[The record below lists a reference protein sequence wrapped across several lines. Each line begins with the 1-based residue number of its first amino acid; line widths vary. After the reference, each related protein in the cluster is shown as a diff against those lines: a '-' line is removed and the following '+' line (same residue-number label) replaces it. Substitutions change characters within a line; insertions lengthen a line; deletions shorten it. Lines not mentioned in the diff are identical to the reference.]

1 MIGVIG
7 LLLAI
12 VFLMV
17 FAYKGLGA
25 LPLALLGS
33 MIVIAFNGMNVWA
46 TVTGDFVNGYVSAFT
61 SYMVLFVASAFYAKL
76 MDISG
81 AATSI
86 GNLFT
91 NMFGIKHVVLVGI
104 VIVGVLTYGG
114 ISLFVVIFAAAPILF
129 AMFKKADLPRH
140 LTVICFSA
148 GSSTFSM
155 TCLPGSPQ
163 LSNLVA
169 TEYLGTSLNAAP
181 VMGIVCGIA
190 MFVMCA
196 FYGEW
201 ASKKAKARDEH
212 WSYPAN
218 VDPKNYEVDPS
229 QLPAAWKGLVTIV
242 ILIAI
247 IIVGSKMGVN
257 ATLIAVVAML
267 IGSVLTVVLNAD
279 RFFGKGEKTNWIKIF
294 TDGMSSGVQA
304 IGGIAAIL
312 GFGAVVKAAP
322 AYQRI
327 CDWLL
332 GLDMNPLVLA
342 VVVTCVIC
350 GIAGGSSSGQRIMYE
365 TMAPTFLA
373 SGANLPV
380 LHRLVAIASGSL
392 DTLPHSSGLFLV
404 YDMLGLNHKNA
415 YRHSF
420 ATSVAIPMI
429 VTVVATVI
437 CVAVGV

>member
-1 MIGVIG
+1 MI
-7 LLLAI
+7 
-12 VFLMV
+12 

-25 LPLALLGS
+25 LPLALAGS
-33 MIVIAFNGMNVWA
+33 FVVMLFNGMNVWQ
-46 TVTGDFVNGYVSAFT
+46 TITECFVPGYTSAFT

-76 MDISG
+76 MDVSG

-91 NMFGIKHVVLVGI
+91 KWFGVKHVVLLGI
-104 VIVGVLTYGG
+104 IIVGVLTYGG
-114 ISLFVVIFAAAPILF
+114 ISLFVVIFAVAPILYTL
-129 AMFKKADLPRH
+129 FKQADLPRH

-169 TEYLGTSLNAAP
+169 TEYLGTTLNAAP
-181 VMGIVCGIA
+181 VMGIICGAA
-190 MFVMCA
+190 MFIMCA
-196 FYGEW
+196 LYGEW
-201 ASKKAKARDEH
+201 ASKKAKQRGEH
-212 WSYPAN
+212 WSYPDN

-229 QLPAAWKGLVTIV
+229 QLPAAWKGLATIV

-247 IIVGSKMGVN
+247 IIIGSKMGVN

-267 IGSVLTVVLNAD
+267 IGSVLTVMLNID
-279 RFFGKGEKTNWIKIF
+279 RFFGKVQWLKLF
-294 TDGMSSGVQA
+294 TDGMTSGVTA

-327 CDWLL
+327 VDWLL
-332 GLDMNPLVLA
+332 SLDINPLVLA

-365 TMAPTFLA
+365 TMAPTFIA
-373 SGANLPV
+373 SGANLDV

-404 YDMLGLNHKNA
+404 YDVLGLNHKNA

-420 ATSVAIPMI
+420 ATSVVIPLI
-429 VTVVATVI
+429 VTIVATTVCVI
-437 CVAVGV
+437 MGV

>member
-12 VFLMV
+12 VFLMI

-25 LPLALLGS
+25 LPLALAGS
-33 MIVIAFNGMNVWA
+33 FVVMLFNGMNVWQ
-46 TVTGDFVNGYVSAFT
+46 TITECFVPGYTSAFT

-76 MDISG
+76 MDVSG

-91 NMFGIKHVVLVGI
+91 KWFGVKHVVLLGI
-104 VIVGVLTYGG
+104 IIVGELTYGG
-114 ISLFVVIFAAAPILF
+114 ISLFVVIFAVAPILYTL
-129 AMFKKADLPRH
+129 FKQADLPRH

-169 TEYLGTSLNAAP
+169 TEYLGTTLNAAP
-181 VMGIVCGIA
+181 VMGIICGAA
-190 MFVMCA
+190 MFIMCA
-196 FYGEW
+196 LYGEW
-201 ASKKAKARDEH
+201 ASKKAKQRGEH
-212 WSYPAN
+212 WSYPDN

-229 QLPAAWKGLVTIV
+229 QLPAAWKGLATIV

-247 IIVGSKMGVN
+247 IIIGSKMGVN

-267 IGSVLTVVLNAD
+267 IGSVLTVMLNID
-279 RFFGKGEKTNWIKIF
+279 RFFGKVQWLKLF
-294 TDGMSSGVQA
+294 TDGMTSGVTA

-327 CDWLL
+327 VDWLL
-332 GLDMNPLVLA
+332 SLDINPLVLA

-365 TMAPTFLA
+365 TMAPTFIA
-373 SGANLPV
+373 SGANLDV

-404 YDMLGLNHKNA
+404 YDVLGLNHKNA

-420 ATSVAIPMI
+420 ATSVVIPLI
-429 VTVVATVI
+429 VTIVATTVCVI
-437 CVAVGV
+437 MGV

>member
-12 VFLMV
+12 VFLMI

-25 LPLALLGS
+25 LPLALAGS
-33 MIVIAFNGMNVWA
+33 FVVMLFNGMNVWQ
-46 TVTGDFVNGYVSAFT
+46 TITECFVPGYTSAFT

-76 MDISG
+76 MDVSG

-91 NMFGIKHVVLVGI
+91 KWFGVKHVVLLGI
-104 VIVGVLTYGG
+104 IIVGVLTYGG
-114 ISLFVVIFAAAPILF
+114 ISLFVVIFAVAPILYTL
-129 AMFKKADLPRH
+129 FKQADLPRH

-169 TEYLGTSLNAAP
+169 TEYLGTTLNAAP
-181 VMGIVCGIA
+181 VMGIICGAA
-190 MFVMCA
+190 MFIMCA
-196 FYGEW
+196 LYGEW
-201 ASKKAKARDEH
+201 ASKKAKQRGEH
-212 WSYPAN
+212 WSYPDN

-229 QLPAAWKGLVTIV
+229 QLPAAWKGLETIV

-247 IIVGSKMGVN
+247 IIIGSKMGVN

-267 IGSVLTVVLNAD
+267 IGSVLTVILNID
-279 RFFGKGEKTNWIKIF
+279 RFFGKVQWLKLF
-294 TDGMSSGVQA
+294 TDGMTSGVTA

-327 CDWLL
+327 VDWLL
-332 GLDMNPLVLA
+332 SLDINPLVLA

-365 TMAPTFLA
+365 TMAPTFIA
-373 SGANLPV
+373 SGANLDV

-404 YDMLGLNHKNA
+404 YDVLGLNHKNA

-420 ATSVAIPMI
+420 ATSVVIPLI
-429 VTVVATVI
+429 VTIVATTVCVI
-437 CVAVGV
+437 MGV

>member
-1 MIGVIG
+1 MIGVVG
-7 LLLAI
+7 LILAI
-12 VFLMV
+12 IFLMI

-25 LPLALLGS
+25 LPLALAGS
-33 MIVIAFNGMNVWA
+33 LIVMAFNGMNVWS
-46 TVTGDFVNGYVSAFT
+46 TITGDFVSGYTSAFT

-76 MDISG
+76 MDVSG

-91 NMFGIKHVVLVGI
+91 SWFGIKHVVLVGI
-104 VIVGVLTYGG
+104 IVVGVLSYGG
-114 ISLFVVIFAAAPILF
+114 ISLFVVIFAAAPILYT
-129 AMFKKADLPRH
+129 MFKQADLPRH
-140 LTVICFSA
+140 LTVVCFSA
-148 GSSTFSM
+148 GSSTFAM

-169 TEYLGTSLNAAP
+169 TEYLGTTLNAAP
-181 VMGIVCGIA
+181 VMGIICGIA
-190 MFVMCA
+190 MFIMCA

-201 ASKKAKARDEH
+201 ASKKAKERGEH
-212 WSYPAN
+212 WSYPDN

-229 QLPAAWKGLVTIV
+229 QLPAAWKGMMTIV

-247 IIVGSKMGVN
+247 IIIGSKMGVN

-267 IGSVLTVVLNAD
+267 IGSVLTVALNYD
-279 RFFGKGEKTNWIKIF
+279 RFFGKIQWIKLF
-294 TDGMSSGVQA
+294 TDGMTSGVQA

-327 CDWLL
+327 IDWVLSL
-332 GLDMNPLVLA
+332 QINPLVLA
-342 VVVTCVIC
+342 VLTTCIVC

-420 ATSVAIPMI
+420 ATSVAIPMC
-429 VTVVATVI
+429 VTVVATII
-437 CVAVGV
+437 CVVIGV

>member
-7 LLLAI
+7 LILAI

-25 LPLALLGS
+25 LPLAVAGALV
-33 MIVIAFNGMNVWA
+33 VIAFNGMNVWE
-46 TVTGDFVNGYVSAFT
+46 TITGCFVPGYTSAFT
-61 SYMVLFVASAFYAKL
+61 SYMVLFVTSAFYAKL
-76 MDISG
+76 MDVSG

-91 NMFGIKHVVLVGI
+91 SWFGIKHVVLVGI
-104 VIVGVLTYGG
+104 IIVGVLTYGG
-114 ISLFVVIFAAAPILF
+114 ISLFVVIFAAAPILYT
-129 AMFKKADLPRH
+129 MFKQADLPRH
-140 LTVICFSA
+140 LTVVCFSA

-169 TEYLGTSLNAAP
+169 TEYLGTTLNAAP
-181 VMGIVCGIA
+181 VMGIICGIA

-196 FYGEW
+196 LYGEW
-201 ASKKAKARDEH
+201 ASRKAKERNEH
-212 WSYPAN
+212 WSYPDN
-218 VDPKNYEVDPS
+218 VDPKNYEVDPT
-229 QLPAAWKGLVTIV
+229 QLPAAWKGMLTIV
-242 ILIAI
+242 VLITI

-257 ATLIAVVAML
+257 ATLIAVIAML
-267 IGSVLTVVLNAD
+267 VGSALTVALNYD
-279 RFFGKGEKTNWIKIF
+279 RFFGKIEWLKLF
-294 TDGMSSGVQA
+294 TSGMTGGVQA

-327 CDWLL
+327 IDWVLSL
-332 GLDMNPLVLA
+332 NINPLVLA
-342 VVVTCVIC
+342 VLTTCIIC

-420 ATSVAIPMI
+420 ATSVAIPLC
-429 VTVVATVI
+429 VTVVATII
-437 CVAVGV
+437 CVIMGV

>member
-25 LPLALLGS
+25 LPLAVAGAL
-33 MIVIAFNGMNVWA
+33 IVMAFNGMNVW
-46 TVTGDFVNGYVSAFT
+46 TTITECFVPGYTSALT

-76 MDISG
+76 MDVSG

-91 NMFGIKHVVLVGI
+91 SWFGIKHVVLVGI
-104 VIVGVLTYGG
+104 IVVGVLSYGG
-114 ISLFVVIFAAAPILF
+114 ISLFVVIFAAAPILYT
-129 AMFKKADLPRH
+129 MFKQADLPRH
-140 LTVICFSA
+140 LTVVCFSA
-148 GSSTFSM
+148 GSSTFAM

-169 TEYLGTSLNAAP
+169 TEYLGTTLNAAP
-181 VMGIVCGIA
+181 VMGIICGIA

-196 FYGEW
+196 AYGEW
-201 ASKKAKARDEH
+201 ASNKAKERGEH
-212 WSYPAN
+212 WSYPDN

-229 QLPAAWKGLVTIV
+229 QLPAAWKGMMTIV
-242 ILIAI
+242 ILITI

-257 ATLIAVVAML
+257 ATLIAVIAML
-267 IGSVLTVVLNAD
+267 VGSVLTIGLNID
-279 RFFGKGEKTNWIKIF
+279 RFFGKTNWIKLF
-294 TDGMSSGVQA
+294 TDGMTGGVQA

-327 CDWLL
+327 IDWVLS
-332 GLDMNPLVLA
+332 LDINPLVLA
-342 VVVTCVIC
+342 VLTTCIVC

-420 ATSVAIPMI
+420 ATSVAIPMC
-429 VTVVATVI
+429 VTVVATII
-437 CVAVGV
+437 CVVMGV

>member
-12 VFLMV
+12 VFLMI

-25 LPLALLGS
+25 LPLALAGS
-33 MIVIAFNGMNVWA
+33 FVVMLFNGMNVWQ
-46 TVTGDFVNGYVSAFT
+46 TITEYFVPGYTSAFT

-76 MDISG
+76 MDVSG

-91 NMFGIKHVVLVGI
+91 KWFGVKHVVLLGI
-104 VIVGVLTYGG
+104 IIVGVLTYGG
-114 ISLFVVIFAAAPILF
+114 ISLFVVIFAVAPILYTL
-129 AMFKKADLPRH
+129 FKQADLPRH

-169 TEYLGTSLNAAP
+169 TEYLGTTLNAAP
-181 VMGIVCGIA
+181 VMGIICGAA
-190 MFVMCA
+190 MFIMCA
-196 FYGEW
+196 LYGEW
-201 ASKKAKARDEH
+201 ASKKAKQRGEH
-212 WSYPAN
+212 WSYPDN

-229 QLPAAWKGLVTIV
+229 QLPAAWKGLATIV

-247 IIVGSKMGVN
+247 IIIGSKMGVN

-267 IGSVLTVVLNAD
+267 IGSVLTVMLNID
-279 RFFGKGEKTNWIKIF
+279 RFFGKVQWLKLF
-294 TDGMSSGVQA
+294 TDGMTSGVTA

-327 CDWLL
+327 VDWLL
-332 GLDMNPLVLA
+332 SLDINPLVLA

-365 TMAPTFLA
+365 TMAPTFIA
-373 SGANLPV
+373 SGANLDV

-404 YDMLGLNHKNA
+404 YDVLGLNHKNA

-420 ATSVAIPMI
+420 ATSVVIPLI
-429 VTVVATVI
+429 VTIVATTVCVI
-437 CVAVGV
+437 MGV

>member
-12 VFLMV
+12 AFLMV

-25 LPLALLGS
+25 LPLALFGS
-33 MIVIAFNGMNVWA
+33 LVVMFFNGMNVWE
-46 TVTGDFVNGYVSAFT
+46 TVTGSFVPGYTSAFT

-76 MDISG
+76 MDVSG

-91 NMFGIKHVVLVGI
+91 SWFGIKHVVLVGI
-104 VIVGVLTYGG
+104 IVVGVLSYGG
-114 ISLFVVIFAAAPILF
+114 ISLFVVIFAAAPILYT
-129 AMFKKADLPRH
+129 MFKQADLPRH
-140 LTVICFSA
+140 LTVVCFSA
-148 GSSTFSM
+148 GSSTFAM

-169 TEYLGTSLNAAP
+169 TEYLGTTLNAAP
-181 VMGIVCGIA
+181 VMGIICGAA
-190 MFVMCA
+190 MFIMCA
-196 FYGEW
+196 LYGEW
-201 ASKKAKARDEH
+201 ASKKAKERGEH
-212 WSYPAN
+212 WSYPDN
-218 VDPKNYEVDPS
+218 VDPKNYEVDPA
-229 QLPAAWKGLVTIV
+229 QLPNPWKGMATIV

-247 IIVGSKMGVN
+247 IIIGSKMGVN
-257 ATLIAVVAML
+257 ATLIAVAAML
-267 IGSVLTVVLNAD
+267 IGSLLTVVLNAD
-279 RFFGKGEKTNWIKIF
+279 RFFAKGKTNWIKLF
-294 TDGMSSGVQA
+294 TDGMTGGVQA

-327 CDWLL
+327 IDWVLSL
-332 GLDMNPLVLA
+332 NINPLVLA
-342 VVVTCVIC
+342 VLTTCIVC
-350 GIAGGSSSGQRIMYE
+350 AIAGGSSSGQRIMYE
-365 TMAPTFLA
+365 TMAPTFIA
-373 SGANLPV
+373 SGANLDI

-404 YDMLGLNHKNA
+404 YDLLGLNHKNA

-420 ATSVAIPMI
+420 ATSVVIPMI
-429 VTVVATVI
+429 VTIVATTI
-437 CVAVGV
+437 CVIAGV

>member
-1 MIGVIG
+1 MVGVIG

-12 VFLMV
+12 AFLMI

-25 LPLALLGS
+25 LPLAVFGS
-33 MIVIAFNGMNVWA
+33 LVVILFNGMNVW
-46 TVTGDFVNGYVSAFT
+46 TTITGDFVNGYVSAFT

-76 MDISG
+76 MDVSG

-91 NMFGIKHVVLVGI
+91 KWFGIKHVVLVGI
-104 VIVGVLTYGG
+104 IIVGVLTYGG

-129 AMFKKADLPRH
+129 TMFKKADLPRH

-169 TEYLGTSLNAAP
+169 TEYLGTTLNAAP
-181 VMGIVCGIA
+181 VMGIICGLA

-201 ASKKAKARDEH
+201 ASKKAKLRDEH
-212 WSYPAN
+212 WSYPDN

-229 QLPAAWKGLVTIV
+229 QLPAAWKGMVTIV
-242 ILIAI
+242 VLIAI
-247 IIVGSKMGVN
+247 IIIGSKLGVN
-257 ATLIAVVAML
+257 ATLIAVIAML
-267 IGSVLTVVLNAD
+267 VGSVLTIVLNAD
-279 RFFGKGEKTNWIKIF
+279 RFFGKSKINWIKLF
-294 TDGMSSGVQA
+294 TDGMTSGVTA

-332 GLDMNPLVLA
+332 GLHMNPLVLA

-365 TMAPTFLA
+365 TMTPTFLA

-420 ATSVAIPMI
+420 ATSVVVPMI
-429 VTVVATVI
+429 VTIVATTVCVI
-437 CVAVGV
+437 VGV

>member
-25 LPLALLGS
+25 LPLALAGS
-33 MIVIAFNGMNVWA
+33 LIVMAFNGMGVWE
-46 TVTGDFVNGYVSAFT
+46 TVTGCFVPGYTSAFT

-76 MDISG
+76 MDVSG

-91 NMFGIKHVVLVGI
+91 SWFGIKHVVLVGI
-104 VIVGVLTYGG
+104 IVVGVLSYGG
-114 ISLFVVIFAAAPILF
+114 ISLFVVIFAAAPILYT
-129 AMFKKADLPRH
+129 MFKQADLPRH
-140 LTVICFSA
+140 LTVVCFSA
-148 GSSTFSM
+148 GSSTFAM

-169 TEYLGTSLNAAP
+169 TEYLGTTLNAAP
-181 VMGIVCGIA
+181 VMGIICGAA

-196 FYGEW
+196 LYGEW
-201 ASKKAKARDEH
+201 ASKKAKERGEH
-212 WSYPAN
+212 WSYPDN

-229 QLPAAWKGLVTIV
+229 QLPNPWKGMATIV
-242 ILIAI
+242 ILISI
-247 IIVGSKMGVN
+247 IIIGSKMGVN
-257 ATLIAVVAML
+257 ATLIAVTAML
-267 IGSVLTVVLNAD
+267 IGSLLTVVLNAD
-279 RFFGKGEKTNWIKIF
+279 RFFAKDKTNWIKLF
-294 TDGMSSGVQA
+294 TDGMTSGVQA

-327 CDWLL
+327 IDWVLSL
-332 GLDMNPLVLA
+332 NINPLVLA
-342 VVVTCVIC
+342 VLTTCIVC

-365 TMAPTFLA
+365 TMAPTFIA
-373 SGANLPV
+373 SGANLDI

-404 YDMLGLNHKNA
+404 YDLLGLNHKNA

-420 ATSVAIPMI
+420 ATSVVIPMC
-429 VTVVATVI
+429 VTIVATII
-437 CVAVGV
+437 CVIAGV